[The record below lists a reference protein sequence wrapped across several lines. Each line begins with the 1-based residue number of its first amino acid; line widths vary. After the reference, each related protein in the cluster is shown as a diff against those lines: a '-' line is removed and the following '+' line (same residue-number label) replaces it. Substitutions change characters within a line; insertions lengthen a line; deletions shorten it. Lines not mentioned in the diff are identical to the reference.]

1 MLSRS
6 IQIFIWGRAR
16 LRLAHVYIAEKLQGR
31 RFDGFFLYAI
41 VRRASMLVDALFYV
55 CGACLVPWR
64 REGIAQVSRH
74 SPLKSNKACEKW
86 GRDL

>member
-1 MLSRS
+1 
-6 IQIFIWGRAR
+6 
-16 LRLAHVYIAEKLQGR
+16 
-31 RFDGFFLYAI
+31 
-41 VRRASMLVDALFYV
+41 MLVDALFYV

-64 REGIAQVSRH
+64 REGIAQVSRQ